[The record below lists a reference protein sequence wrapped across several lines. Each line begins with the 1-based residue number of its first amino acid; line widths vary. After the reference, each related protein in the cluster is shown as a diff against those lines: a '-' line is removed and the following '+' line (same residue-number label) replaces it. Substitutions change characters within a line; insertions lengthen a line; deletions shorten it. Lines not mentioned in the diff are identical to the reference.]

1 MSGRKISSTHWS
13 VAAVV
18 AIVFVASVFLFL
30 RPAPEEVVGI
40 SDDGLVRASGLSRSS
55 SETLVIERIDDVETS
70 VTTAISHV
78 YEVSL
83 TSNGHV
89 NDGELVMTIEQSESL
104 SEIVLY
110 TFDRE
115 TLSWVELPTLFD
127 LASFSV
133 STSLDFTGSLL
144 LVAGERE

>member
-1 MSGRKISSTHWS
+1 M
-13 VAAVV
+13 V

-70 VTTAISHV
+70 VTTVISHV

>member
-115 TLSWVELPTLFD
+115 TLSWV
-127 LASFSV
+127 
-133 STSLDFTGSLL
+133 
-144 LVAGERE
+144 